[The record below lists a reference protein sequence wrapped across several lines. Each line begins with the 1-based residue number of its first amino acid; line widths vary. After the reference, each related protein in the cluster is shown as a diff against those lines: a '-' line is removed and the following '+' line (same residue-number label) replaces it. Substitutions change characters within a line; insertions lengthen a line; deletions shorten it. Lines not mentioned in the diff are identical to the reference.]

1 MMSYMVEEMLE
12 DRREGLDENENLNES
27 GAQQFADLLE
37 EYEYDRPKRGQIVE
51 GEVIRIYDD
60 MILVDIGAKRDA
72 VVPRNDLSN
81 LSNEY
86 LENISRGDRIPV
98 YVDRTATGDDEL
110 LVSLEKGLMQEDWDR
125 VKEYKV
131 DDTVSELEIIGYNK
145 GGVLVQFGRLEG
157 FIPNSHITEIRRG
170 VSRQERDQTKADMIG
185 QKLECK
191 VLEVDQKQSRLLFSE
206 RDAKQERRDQR
217 LQELEPGQV
226 LTGKIVNIV
235 DFGAFVDLGGVDGLI
250 HISELDWERIDRP
263 SEVVDLGEEVE
274 VEVIDVDAER
284 ERVSLSRKARLPSPW
299 QMVQE
304 KYNPG
309 DLVEGKVTNVRDFGA
324 FVEIPEG
331 VVGLVHVSEIGFGGS
346 GNPKELVKRGDTV
359 LCRVMDIEP
368 DKERMSLSMQRV
380 TYDEQISWM
389 VDNVEEAERRGE
401 TSQFAAAMTEAI
413 KEEASEPLPS
423 QLAEEI
429 GETAEVEVEQEDAHE
444 PGPLEAELEEEEA
457 PEPEPVE
464 AEIEEEEA
472 PQAETTE
479 AELEEEQ
486 APEAE
491 AEVEEESEEETE
503 EPEEESEK
511 EESS

>member
-86 LENISRGDRIPV
+86 LENIATGDRIPV
-98 YVDRTATGDDEL
+98 YVDRAATGDDEL

-125 VKEYKV
+125 VEQYKV
-131 DDTVSELEIIGYNK
+131 DDTVSELEIVGYNK

-170 VSRQERDQTKADMIG
+170 VSREDRDQTKANMIG

-346 GNPKELVKRGDTV
+346 GNPKEVVKRGDTV

-413 KEEASEPLPS
+413 KEETSEPFPS

-429 GETAEVEVEQEDAHE
+429 GETAEVEVEQE
-444 PGPLEAELEEEEA
+444 EA
-457 PEPEPVE
+457 PEPEPLE
-464 AEIEEEEA
+464 AELEEEEA

-491 AEVEEESEEETE
+491 AEVEEESEEESEE
-503 EPEEESEK
+503 EPEK